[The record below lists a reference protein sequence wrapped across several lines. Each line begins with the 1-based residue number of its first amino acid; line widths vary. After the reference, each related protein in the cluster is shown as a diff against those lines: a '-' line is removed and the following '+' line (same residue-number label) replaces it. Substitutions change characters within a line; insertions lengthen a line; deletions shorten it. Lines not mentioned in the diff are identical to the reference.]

1 MLVKSTT
8 CYVSCTN
15 CFAKSGFNLKIQSE
29 IKGDFKINY
38 FVIKWELIAKSM
50 LLLWVVYMRGDVS
63 PTVLDIKGNQRVGS
77 S

>member
-8 CYVSCTN
+8 CYVSCN
-15 CFAKSGFNLKIQSE
+15 CFTKSGFNLKIQSE
-29 IKGDFKINY
+29 LKGDFKINY
-38 FVIKWELIAKSM
+38 LVIKSELIAKSV